1 MSSNPRT
8 TDTYPQAASIP
19 PGVAGTTGA
28 PGYTDPALMNPAT
41 ATARTVYETQPV
53 MDPIPATYT
62 VPATRPMPTS
72 GLEQNV
78 QVVTPRDRV
87 RWGSIVAGL
96 LSALA
101 TFAILSLLGAALG
114 ATTLDANGGTTPNGA
129 TPNQFGGI
137 AGIWGAVS
145 ALLSFFI
152 GGFIAAKTAAVGGRG
167 NGWINGTMVFLAGI
181 VLIAFLAGQGAGNL
195 FGAIGVN
202 LNDLRIL
209 GSNTI
214 SDPNARATAVNNARN
229 GLWWSLGSVL
239 VGLIA
244 AGLGG
249 VAGARDEQ
257 EVWYSDAEAR
267 S

>member
-8 TDTYPQAASIP
+8 TDPYPHASSVP
-19 PGVAGTTGA
+19 PTAAGTLVTPDYA
-28 PGYTDPALMNPAT
+28 DPAAVNPAMT
-41 ATARTVYETQPV
+41 TARTVYETQPV
-53 MDPIPATYT
+53 RDTVPAAYT
-62 VPATRPMPTS
+62 VPPARSAPTP
-72 GLEQNV
+72 GFEQNV

-87 RWGSIVAGL
+87 RWGSVVAGL

-114 ATTLDANGGTTPNGA
+114 ATTLNANGGTAPNGA
-129 TPNQFGGI
+129 TPDQYSGV

-152 GGFIAAKTAAVGGRG
+152 GGFIAARTAAVGGRG

-214 SDPNARATAVNNARN
+214 SDPTARATAVNNARN

-249 VAGARDEQ
+249 VAGARDER
-257 EVWYSDAEAR
+257 EVWHSDAEAR
-267 S
+267 G